1 MIYIAKFL
9 HTTNQQRSDEAERR
23 HGEFN
28 LIIEADGKDSAL
40 EKFKE
45 RISRFRGNSELFE
58 GRCFVYLLSLL
69 EFDRPP
75 ANTARMFNYTSVAG
89 DPLMPFISCTAP
101 DGDIDG
107 CRILNWQDNQPALDG
122 LAANLFLKFDE

>member
-9 HTTNQQRSDEAERR
+9 HTTNQQRVDEADRR

-28 LIIEADGKDSAL
+28 LIVEADGKEQAL
-40 EKFKE
+40 EKFKD

-58 GRCFVYLLSLL
+58 GRCFVYLLSML
-69 EFDRPP
+69 EFDRAP
-75 ANTARMFNYTSVAG
+75 ADGARMFNYTSMAG
-89 DPLMPFISCTAP
+89 DPLMPFISCSAP

-107 CRILNWQDNQPALDG
+107 CRILNWQDSKPQING
-122 LAANLFLKFDE
+122 LGANLFLQFDD